1 MPITATRRISVSE
14 ASAGT
19 VNSATSWIPTDI
31 HQTPFNIGF
40 AVTKLGGGNVTFRI
54 QHTFDDI
61 FNANATAQT
70 GGVQV
75 FTHPDFTAATVS
87 KDGNYAYGV
96 RAVRMLIVS
105 ACGSSTCDFDLV
117 QVG

>member
-1 MPITATRRISVSE
+1 MPITATRRLTFNE

-19 VNSATSWIPTDI
+19 VNTATSWIPTDI

-40 AVTKLGGGNVTFRI
+40 AVTKLGGGDATFQV
-54 QHTFDDI
+54 QHTFDNI
-61 FNANATAQT
+61 FDANATAAV

-75 FTHPDFTAATVS
+75 FTHPDFTAANAS

-96 RAVRMLIVS
+96 QAVRMRVVS
-105 ACGSSTCDFDLV
+105 ACGSSICDFDLV

>member
-1 MPITATRRISVSE
+1 MPITATRRISVSQ

-19 VNSATSWIPTDI
+19 INSATSWIPCDI

-40 AVTKLGGGNVTFRI
+40 GVTKLGGGDVTFRV
-54 QHTFDDI
+54 QHTFDNI
-61 FNANATAQT
+61 FDPDATAAT

-75 FTHPDFTAATVS
+75 FTHPDFTAANAS

-105 ACGSSTCDFDLV
+105 ACGSATCDLDLI